1 MGRLY
6 LFLVGILLTSI
17 FGCSAEDLEEIL
29 SINSAPTF
37 VLAKPQYS
45 LELGRQNAVKKAYQM
60 TDLQFTPLN
69 PIGQRNGT
77 FESDV
82 TYKGVMYSS
91 AKELETFVG
100 NDISIHTLMTAI
112 HNPKSKIYTEDISLP
127 PYHGKNCR
135 AYYGAVCSSFVSHAL
150 GIETRYWANDFPL
163 SELMQ
168 EVDNLDLDSLQIAD
182 VLWKDGHV
190 AMITDIVRDERDSIS
205 KIEISECAGIG
216 CKRYYQSRKQVVKLL
231 SETYKKVFRYKE
243 LYKNIDY
250 TPLPQFVAV
259 MDETPVQFQY
269 NDDLCVDKGD
279 KSCYLEEEDVIVNIL
294 HDYEYLEVYKD
305 EMLYMTVSTPSE
317 KDIVLSCLPYG
328 DYKARV
334 CYEYNSDTGVHT
346 PTKSNGTCMFS
357 DFTYWKV
364 VNTNVIA
371 DRLNGRIYFSSANAI
386 PLFIRYCNIYG
397 DGGSLTTN
405 NLQLLTEEE
414 KQQGYIDVSQ
424 DRIKTGCPF
433 IRVIFQTDFAKVINK
448 PVNWFE

>member
-1 MGRLY
+1 
-6 LFLVGILLTSI
+6 
-17 FGCSAEDLEEIL
+17 
-29 SINSAPTF
+29 
-37 VLAKPQYS
+37 
-45 LELGRQNAVKKAYQM
+45 
-60 TDLQFTPLN
+60 
-69 PIGQRNGT
+69 
-77 FESDV
+77 
-82 TYKGVMYSS
+82 
-91 AKELETFVG
+91 
-100 NDISIHTLMTAI
+100 
-112 HNPKSKIYTEDISLP
+112 
-127 PYHGKNCR
+127 
-135 AYYGAVCSSFVSHAL
+135 
-150 GIETRYWANDFPL
+150 
-163 SELMQ
+163 
-168 EVDNLDLDSLQIAD
+168 
-182 VLWKDGHV
+182 
-190 AMITDIVRDERDSIS
+190 
-205 KIEISECAGIG
+205 
-216 CKRYYQSRKQVVKLL
+216 
-231 SETYKKVFRYKE
+231 
-243 LYKNIDY
+243 
-250 TPLPQFVAV
+250 
-259 MDETPVQFQY
+259 
-269 NDDLCVDKGD
+269 
-279 KSCYLEEEDVIVNIL
+279 LEEEDVIVNIL